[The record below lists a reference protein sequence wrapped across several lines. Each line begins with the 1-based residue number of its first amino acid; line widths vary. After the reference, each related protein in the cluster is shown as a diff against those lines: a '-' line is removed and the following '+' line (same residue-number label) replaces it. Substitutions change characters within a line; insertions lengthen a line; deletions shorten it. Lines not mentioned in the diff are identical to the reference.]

1 MRGNPRRRRAL
12 ACGIAAFGALAA
24 APAATSAEQ
33 FVEDVFVREANH
45 GHYAAVCRMYSHHYL
60 KISQAAC
67 RGLYQSG
74 ETLYGPYDYRIVRRR
89 VLPSGHRRIDLRLH
103 RHASFVEFAREPA
116 GWRIVAGGF

>member
-1 MRGNPRRRRAL
+1 MRVTASLL
-12 ACGIAAFGALAA
+12 AVVGVLAA
-24 APAATSAEQ
+24 APAATAAEQ
-33 FVEDVFVREANH
+33 FVEDAFVREANH

-67 RGLYQSG
+67 RGLYRSG

-89 VLPSGHRRIDLRLH
+89 VLPSGHRRIDLRLR